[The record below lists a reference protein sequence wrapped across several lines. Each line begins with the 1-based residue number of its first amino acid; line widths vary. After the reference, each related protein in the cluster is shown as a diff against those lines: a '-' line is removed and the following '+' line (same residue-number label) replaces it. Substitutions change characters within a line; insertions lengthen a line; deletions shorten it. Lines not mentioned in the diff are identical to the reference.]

1 MIEDSK
7 QKNIAGH
14 MCRGVVIGGAE
25 GAMADQLTL
34 SQPGGGGRLC
44 PPNINGMPGFSDLPT
59 ALPTIY

>member
-14 MCRGVVIGGAE
+14 MCRGVVLGGAE

-34 SQPGGGGRLC
+34 SQPGGGE
-44 PPNINGMPGFSDLPT
+44 IMPT
-59 ALPTIY
+59 K